1 MAYVPQ
7 FEHDIFVSYRRVSN
21 EGPDR
26 WVDAFC
32 DQLRIQL
39 KELVGDVAIWRD
51 SGKLADGD
59 LFHQEI
65 ARALDK
71 TAIFL
76 AIISGTYFDSAECV
90 DELDRFL
97 GHFKSEA
104 GQRRIVPVLK
114 QPIGSNLPP
123 ELGEIDHRQF
133 FEFRPKGSDQFVE
146 FRPDTDE
153 DTARLFAS
161 ALAALAQDLRRA
173 LKTMRGEADR
183 SAEATVYLAEV
194 GPDLR
199 QERVNLA
206 QDLQQR
212 GYRVVPDRPILWNS
226 SNGLETVQRN
236 LDEAQVSV
244 HLLSSS
250 ASLDAARVQSARR
263 QLDLAVET
271 MQRRNGLLPLV
282 WFPPADQPGGSLN
295 ELVTYVQHD
304 LANQGVEYSES
315 SFEDFKSHVFEKLPR
330 KSAVTADV
338 AVIVEEHD
346 LGLSAGLMDR
356 LTANLRIEPKRTVL
370 AGTAPKDAAAFAR
383 TLDRCP
389 RAIVLWASQSED
401 WLTDVLALD
410 ALAGHSGPAR
420 LAVYVEGPSSPERDT
435 FRTSRA
441 RLISAASPNALDQL
455 SDLLGRT
462 GTRR

>member
-1 MAYVPQ
+1 MGYVPQ

-51 SGKLADGD
+51 NSKLADGD
-59 LFHQEI
+59 SFHQEI
-65 ARALDK
+65 ERALDK

-76 AIISGTYFDSAECV
+76 AIISGTYFDSPECV

-97 GHFKSEA
+97 GLFKNEA

-114 QPIGSNLPP
+114 QPVGSTLPP
-123 ELGEIDHRQF
+123 ELGEIDQRQF

-173 LKTMRGEADR
+173 LKTMRGVAER

-199 QERVNLA
+199 QERLNLA
-206 QDLQQR
+206 QDLLQR
-212 GYRVVPDRPILWNS
+212 GYRVVPDRPILWNA
-226 SNGLETVQRN
+226 SNGIETVQRN
-236 LDEAQVSV
+236 LDEAQICV
-244 HLLSSS
+244 HLVSSS
-250 ASLDAARVQSARR
+250 ASLDAARIQSTRR
-263 QLDLAVET
+263 QLDMALDT
-271 MQRRNGLLPLV
+271 MRRRNGLLPLV
-282 WFPPADQPGGSLN
+282 WFPPTEQTESSGNA
-295 ELVTYVQHD
+295 LVTYVQHD
-304 LANQGVEYSES
+304 LANEGVEYSEA

-330 KSAVTADV
+330 KAAAAADV
-338 AVIVEEHD
+338 AVIVEERD
-346 LGLSAGLMDR
+346 LALSAGLMDR

-370 AGTAPKDAAAFAR
+370 AGTTPKDLAAFTR
-383 TLDRCP
+383 TLERCP
-389 RAIVLWASQSED
+389 RAIVLWGAQSED

-410 ALAGHSGPAR
+410 ALADHSGSAR

-441 RLISAASPNALDQL
+441 RLILASATGVLDQL
-455 SDLLGRT
+455 SDLVGRA